1 MIYSWW
7 IFNWKLSMSINKKLF
22 LIRTIKHFKNS
33 SNYLTFCPWL
43 PFSAFFF
50 SARRLGNLFPKATF
64 YQRCAICGSVFNSSI
79 CSPSVSSSLSFC
91 HTIILFT
98 ILTITI
104 LTILTITTLTMMILK
119 RMLQV
124 DNSSTGHSTD
134 WSEVNQHNLCFTIN
148 GRASFLWLSCFCAT
162 RWACFIWIW
171 FK

>member
-1 MIYSWW
+1 MSQIIW
-7 IFNWKLSMSINKKLF
+7 LSALDSLF
-22 LIRTIKHFKNS
+22 R
-33 SNYLTFCPWL
+33 
-43 PFSAFFF
+43 PFFL
-50 SARRLGNLFPKATF
+50 RETLGNLFPKATF

-79 CSPSVSSSLSFC
+79 CSPSVSSSLSFY

-98 ILTITI
+98 ILTILTI
-104 LTILTITTLTMMILK
+104 TIITILTITTLTMMILK

-148 GRASFLWLSCFCAT
+148 GGASFLWLSCFSAT

-171 FK
+171 VK